1 LSDQEYVHGHS
12 GREQIRCF
20 DQANTLS
27 ELLHHDTRYASGS
40 KVLEPG
46 CGVGAQTIILAKN
59 NPETRFISFDI
70 SSSSVTKARA
80 LIRHEGM
87 MNVNFLT
94 GDTYNLPFSQGEFDH
109 IFVCFVLE
117 HLKHPLEALQSLKPA
132 LKPSGTIT
140 VIEGDH
146 GSTYFYP
153 ESELAMKT
161 VQCLIEVQAR
171 LGGNSLIGRQLY
183 PLLMQAGFQGVSVSP
198 RVVYVDGSRP
208 EWIEGFTR
216 NTFNAMVEGVKEQ
229 ALDLGLM
236 DETSWERG
244 IADLYTTANDEGTF
258 LYTFFKGIGVMG
270 QIES

>member
-1 LSDQEYVHGHS
+1 MSDNDYVHGHS
-12 GREQIRCF
+12 DREQTRCF
-20 DQANTLS
+20 DQANSLS
-27 ELLHHDTRYASGS
+27 ELLHHDTRYPAGS
-40 KVLEPG
+40 KILEPG
-46 CGVGAQTIILAKN
+46 CGVGAQTIILANN
-59 NPETRFISFDI
+59 NPETQFISFDV
-70 SSSSVTKARA
+70 SPHSTNKARE
-80 LIRHEGM
+80 LLLKEGTP
-87 MNVNFLT
+87 NVNFLT
-94 GDTYNLPFSQGEFDH
+94 GDIYRLPFAENEFDH

-117 HLKHPLEALQSLKPA
+117 HLKQPLKALQSLKSA
-132 LKPSGTIT
+132 LKPGGSIT

-161 VQCLIEVQAR
+161 VQCLIEVQAS

-183 PLLMQAGFQGVSVSP
+183 PLITKAGFQGVRVSP

-236 DETSWERG
+236 DETNWDRG
-244 IADLYTTANDEGTF
+244 IADLYATANDEGTF
-258 LYTFFKGIGVMG
+258 LYTFFKGVATKGD
-270 QIES
+270 

>member
-1 LSDQEYVHGHS
+1 MADRDYVHGHS
-12 GREQIRCF
+12 GKEQIRCF

-27 ELLHHDTRYASGS
+27 ELLHHDTRYPVGC

-46 CGVGAQTIILAKN
+46 CGVGAQTVILAAN
-59 NPETRFISFDI
+59 SPETRFTSFDI
-70 SSSSVTKARA
+70 SSHSIAKAKA
-80 LIRHEGM
+80 LIHSEGRG
-87 MNVNFLT
+87 NVNFLA
-94 GDTYNLPFSQGEFDH
+94 GDIYNLPFSQGEFDH

-117 HLKHPLEALQSLKPA
+117 HLKHPLEALQALKST

-153 ESELAMKT
+153 ESELAIKT
-161 VQCLIEVQAR
+161 VRCLIEVQAY

-183 PLLMQAGFQGVSVSP
+183 PLLTKAGFQGVNVTP

-216 NTFNAMVEGVKEQ
+216 NTFNAMVEGIKEQ
-229 ALDLGLM
+229 ALELGLI
-236 DETSWERG
+236 DEETWRRG
-244 IADLYTTANDEGTF
+244 IADLYATANDEGTF
-258 LYTFFKGIGVMG
+258 LYTFFKGVAHK
-270 QIES
+270 